1 MSETHPRI
9 VDFTNKDINS
19 QDGLYL
25 LDFWAAWCG
34 PCIQMNPVLLKL
46 VSEETHPKLADLKIG
61 KINVDADTER
71 SAEFNVRSIPSF
83 FLIRVSGG
91 KHTNLLHIAG
101 SMSYEKLKEEILKHI

>member
-1 MSETHPRI
+1 MSETNPRI

-19 QDGLYL
+19 QDGLFL

-46 VSEETHPKLADLKIG
+46 VSEETDPKLADLKIG
-61 KINVDADTER
+61 KINVDADIVR
-71 SAEFNVRSIPSF
+71 SEEFNVRSIPSF
-83 FLIRVSGG
+83 FLIKVAGG